1 MSLREELLE
10 LETAVYRMSKGV
22 NAVQLMSLGL
32 NRAIDPYAEDF
43 GALCDYLTEADSVLR
58 KQMDACLKAV

>member
-1 MSLREELLE
+1 MSHRREKIKEEVMSLREELLE

-32 NRAIDPYAEDF
+32 NRDRK
-43 GALCDYLTEADSVLR
+43 SV
-58 KQMDACLKAV
+58 V